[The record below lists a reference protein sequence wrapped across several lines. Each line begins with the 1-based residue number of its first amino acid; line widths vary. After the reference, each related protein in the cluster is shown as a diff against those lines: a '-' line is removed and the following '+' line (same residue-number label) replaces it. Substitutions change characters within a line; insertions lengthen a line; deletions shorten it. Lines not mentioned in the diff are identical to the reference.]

1 LLLFGSAFNRVIT
14 FPSYSYIAFMTSG
27 VVVMTTFN
35 GALYGGVEILFDR
48 ESKLIYRLISSPIHP
63 SSTIA
68 SRILFVLAIT
78 SLQSLIV
85 LAVASAVNLRIS
97 SGVLGLVLI
106 LLLGLMLGVVI
117 ISISMALAF
126 GMRDHGAFFSLLS
139 FISLPVIFVSSAF
152 APLSSM
158 PVWLQSASKLNPLAY
173 AIDGVRNLVLQC
185 FDELQILS
193 IILILFLFDI
203 ITFSIVTYTM
213 RREVEL

>member
-106 LLLGLMLGVVI
+106 LLLDAWRSYNFNFYGLGFWYEGPWYI
-117 ISISMALAF
+117 
-126 GMRDHGAFFSLLS
+126 
-139 FISLPVIFVSSAF
+139 
-152 APLSSM
+152 
-158 PVWLQSASKLNPLAY
+158 
-173 AIDGVRNLVLQC
+173 
-185 FDELQILS
+185 
-193 IILILFLFDI
+193 FLF
-203 ITFSIVTYTM
+203 VK
-213 RREVEL
+213 LH